1 MTTEPRTV
9 TITRLDN
16 NANGSRAATDVGQ
29 RRTGLLLDV
38 AQSVLSELDLGK
50 VLLNVLAGARE
61 LTDARYAAIGVL
73 SPDRQSLERF
83 LTSGIDDA
91 VKAKIGDLPRGHGVL
106 GLLIDEPHAVRIG
119 DVSAHPRS
127 YGFPLDHPPMTTF
140 LGVPV
145 VIRGE
150 PWGNLYLTDKAGGEF
165 DEQDEQTITL
175 LAGWAASA
183 VDNARL
189 YEAELT
195 RRGALERVVRGLETT
210 TEIARATGGE
220 MELDRVLELIVRR
233 GRALVEAAGMA
244 LLLQDGDELAVAAV
258 AGDVVRDL
266 VGVRVPIA
274 GSVTGAVL
282 RGRHPEQIADVS
294 SRLRFALGEHLQ
306 AGAGLLVPL
315 LFRGRALG
323 VLCAFDRVTDGPGF
337 SAEDEQLMEAFA
349 ASATTAIATAQNVLQ
364 LALRRSLEAAEVE
377 RARWAREL
385 HDDTLQELAALKLGL
400 ASARNATASTPV
412 HGLLADAVTE
422 IDATIGGLRAI
433 IHDLRPVALDA
444 LGVVAAVE
452 ALVARNQHRTTLQ
465 LSLVA
470 DLAFESGRATERLT
484 APIELAAYRLVQ
496 EAVTNAIGHSGGTNV
511 HIELWEAGE
520 ILTCIVRDDGNGFDR
535 TATHDGF
542 GLIGMEER
550 IALAGGK
557 LDVRSSAA
565 GTEVTFTLTATRRQS
580 GQPGHAG

>member
-1 MTTEPRTV
+1 
-9 TITRLDN
+9 
-16 NANGSRAATDVGQ
+16 
-29 RRTGLLLDV
+29 
-38 AQSVLSELDLGK
+38 
-50 VLLNVLAGARE
+50 
-61 LTDARYAAIGVL
+61 
-73 SPDRQSLERF
+73 
-83 LTSGIDDA
+83 
-91 VKAKIGDLPRGHGVL
+91 
-106 GLLIDEPHAVRIG
+106 
-119 DVSAHPRS
+119 
-127 YGFPLDHPPMTTF
+127 
-140 LGVPV
+140 
-145 VIRGE
+145 
-150 PWGNLYLTDKAGGEF
+150 
-165 DEQDEQTITL
+165 
-175 LAGWAASA
+175 
-183 VDNARL
+183 
-189 YEAELT
+189 
-195 RRGALERVVRGLETT
+195 
-210 TEIARATGGE
+210 
-220 MELDRVLELIVRR
+220 
-233 GRALVEAAGMA
+233 
-244 LLLQDGDELAVAAV
+244 
-258 AGDVVRDL
+258 
-266 VGVRVPIA
+266 
-274 GSVTGAVL
+274 
-282 RGRHPEQIADVS
+282 
-294 SRLRFALGEHLQ
+294 LGEHLQ

-511 HIELWEAGE
+511 HIELSEADE
-520 ILTCIVRDDGNGFDR
+520 ILTCIVRDDGSGFDR
-535 TATHDGF
+535 TASHDGF

-550 IALAGGK
+550 IALTGGK

-565 GTEVTFTLTATRRQS
+565 GTDVTFTLPATRRQS
-580 GQPGHAG
+580 GQPGHAA